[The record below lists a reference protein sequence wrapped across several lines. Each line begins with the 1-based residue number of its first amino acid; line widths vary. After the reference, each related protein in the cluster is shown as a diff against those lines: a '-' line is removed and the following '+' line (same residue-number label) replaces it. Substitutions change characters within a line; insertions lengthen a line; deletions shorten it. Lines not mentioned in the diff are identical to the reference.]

1 MSYTLKR
8 KIQNVRLQQ
17 DNHCLWHFFFFFHP
31 TVIVY
36 EVVRRQFV
44 FVLGS
49 KIRIMV
55 KACAYKHMYDM
66 HIRST
71 TFFQNH
77 NIIIKIKKIFHN

>member
-1 MSYTLKR
+1 MSEDSKTTIVYG
-8 KIQNVRLQQ
+8 I
-17 DNHCLWHFFFFFHP
+17 FFFFYP

-71 TFFQNH
+71 TFFQNY
-77 NIIIKIKKIFHN
+77 NIIIIIKIRKIFHN